1 VSAQRESR
9 PVRPAALARRALVL
23 GAALGAA
30 GLRAQTPPRDLRLG
44 LVPYLST
51 RAMLGLYQPL
61 RLHLEAELRGPV
73 TLFTAADFR
82 ALAENARSG
91 EYALAL
97 LPAHFARLAVEDWGH
112 ALVARTWST
121 SEVHLIAQRERAL
134 ELPDGLRGQRIAVID
149 PLSLTVLALL
159 RWLAERGLVPGRDVA
174 IDHVRSA
181 GSAAIAVQRGDA
193 VAMVGAIGQLRDF
206 GISVDSDLIRVAT
219 LETIPTPAFVA
230 HPAVPAEQVAQW
242 RRALLGF
249 VPPAGLQG
257 ALSTQ
262 RFVAA
267 DLRDFDRVT
276 PYMAETRRLLAL
288 PRPPATRP
296 GEAKGG

>member
-1 VSAQRESR
+1 MK
-9 PVRPAALARRALVL
+9 PARIARRALVL

-30 GLRAQTPPRDLRLG
+30 GLRAQSPPRDLRLG

-61 RLHLEAELRGPV
+61 RRHLEAELRGPV

-97 LPAHFARLAVEDWGH
+97 LPAHFTRVAVEDWGH
-112 ALVARTWST
+112 MLVARTGSM
-121 SEVHLIAQRERAL
+121 SEVHLIAHRERAP
-134 ELPDGLRGQRIAVID
+134 ELPGGLRGQRIAVID

-159 RWLAERGLVPGRDVA
+159 RWLGERGLVPGRDVT
-174 IDHVRSA
+174 IDQVRSA
-181 GSAAIAVQRGDA
+181 GSAAIAVRRGDA
-193 VAMVGAIGQLRDF
+193 IAMVGAIGQLRDF
-206 GISVDSDLIRVAT
+206 GIGADSDLVRIAT
-219 LETIPTPAFVA
+219 VETIPTPAFVA
-230 HPAVPAEQVAQW
+230 HPSVPPEEVAQW
-242 RRALLGF
+242 RRALIGF
-249 VPPAGLQG
+249 VPPPGLEG
-257 ALSTQ
+257 GLSTQ

-267 DLRDFDRVT
+267 ELRDFDRVT

-288 PRPPATRP
+288 PRPPAARSAE
-296 GEAKGG
+296 GKAS

>member
-1 VSAQRESR
+1 M
-9 PVRPAALARRALVL
+9 RPAALGRRAFVL

-30 GLRAQTPPRDLRLG
+30 GLRAQAPPRNLRLG

-61 RLHLEAELRGPV
+61 RQHLEAELGRPV

-82 ALAENARSG
+82 ALAENTRSG

-97 LPAHFARLAVEDWGH
+97 LPAHFVRVAVEDWGH
-112 ALVARTWST
+112 TLVARTWST
-121 SEVHLIAQRERAL
+121 SEVHLIARRNGPSA
-134 ELPDGLRGQRIAVID
+134 LPDGLRGQRIAAID
-149 PLSLTVLALL
+149 PLSLTVLALS
-159 RWLAERGLVPGRDVA
+159 RWLAERGLVPGRDVT

-181 GSAAIAVQRGDA
+181 GSAVIAVQRGEA

-206 GISVDSDLIRVAT
+206 GIGADADLVRIAT
-219 LETIPTPAFVA
+219 VGTIPTPAFVA
-230 HPAVPAEQVAQW
+230 HPTVPADEVAQW
-242 RRALLGF
+242 RRALLSF
-249 VPPAGLQG
+249 VPPTGLEG
-257 ALSTQ
+257 ALSAQ

-267 DLRDFDRVT
+267 ELRDFDSVT

-288 PRPPATRP
+288 PRPPAIRP
-296 GEAKGG
+296 GETKAS

>member
-1 VSAQRESR
+1 MRLDMTLAER
-9 PVRPAALARRALVL
+9 ARRALVF
-23 GAALGAA
+23 GAALYAS
-30 GLRAQTPPRDLRLG
+30 GLRAQPPSRDLRLG

-61 RLHLEAELRGPV
+61 RQHLEAELKGPV

-82 ALAENARSG
+82 ALAENTRNG

-97 LPAHFARLAVEDWGH
+97 LPAHFMRVAVEDWGH
-112 ALVARTWST
+112 ALVARVASV
-121 SEVHLIAQRERAL
+121 SEVHLIARRDRSP
-134 ELPDGLRGQRIAVID
+134 ELPGGLRGQRIAVID

-159 RWLAERGLVPGRDVA
+159 RWLAERGLVPGRDVT
-174 IDHVRSA
+174 IEQVRSA

-206 GISVDSDLIRVAT
+206 GIGADSDLVKIAT
-219 LETIPTPAFVA
+219 IETIPTPAFVA
-230 HPAVPAEQVAQW
+230 HPTVPADQVAQW

-249 VPPAGLQG
+249 VPPAGLEG

-267 DLRDFDRVT
+267 ELRDFDRVT

-288 PRPPATRP
+288 PRPPAARP
-296 GEAKGG
+296 PGDASKG